1 MKSYFASLVIV
12 FMLGIL
18 SYSQTSFAT
27 NCKVNNCE
35 NFPIVTEIEGIYFPL
50 SLMQKRQNLKPTN
63 DNYYIYHSVYVPT
76 YANIFYEM
84 KKQRKNKSNKR
95 VNLIN
100 AVIRYFG
107 MNVLISKM
115 KEWPK
120 DTSWI
125 WKERMLQLILRA
137 EVDKNREAKR
147 LKQTRQQKNQNH

>member
-1 MKSYFASLVIV
+1 MLVSL
-12 FMLGIL
+12 
-18 SYSQTSFAT
+18 
-27 NCKVNNCE
+27 K
-35 NFPIVTEIEGIYFPL
+35 
-50 SLMQKRQNLKPTN
+50 N
-63 DNYYIYHSVYVPT
+63 DYKLLT
-76 YANIFYEM
+76 TIFYEM

-147 LKQTRQQKNQNH
+147 LKQTRQQKNQKNNVYSSISKDSVLKKHDEEMLTKETFDFLIDYLVQKMPIIALYVGSVI